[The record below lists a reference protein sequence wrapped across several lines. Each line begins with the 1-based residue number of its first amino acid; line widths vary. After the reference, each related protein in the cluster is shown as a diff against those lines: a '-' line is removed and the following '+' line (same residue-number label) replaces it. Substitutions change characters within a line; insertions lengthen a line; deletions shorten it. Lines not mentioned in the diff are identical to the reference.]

1 MPGVTNEASTHPIL
15 QAGVESGSGLA
26 CQPNYHGDLALAPRP
41 PIDLDYME
49 HDTLRSMHG
58 HAPVVH
64 DRLVTDHHEIHHT
77 IDSGI
82 KSSLGGM
89 HSHVTVGVASEDDPR
104 REAVV
109 SNEPAISSDALS
121 PPRLLELWE
130 AEIDSILGD
139 QRAVHKLRTASDV
152 ERLEAE
158 FSCYDR
164 QQCDG
169 WQQNCREA
177 QRPLLWDLPWVRY
190 GLRLKGPRATGASG
204 GASLPKLAPAVRENC
219 ATIGQSPSSSA
230 QALTRPHLWRLRLH
244 RHVVAS
250 VLISLPPL
258 CQISITTSWA

>member
-15 QAGVESGSGLA
+15 QAGVESGSGSA
-26 CQPNYHGDLALAPRP
+26 CQPNYHSDLALAPRP

-49 HDTLRSMHG
+49 HDALRSMHG

-104 REAVV
+104 RDAVV

-130 AEIDSILGD
+130 AEIDSILGN
-139 QRAVHKLRTASDV
+139 QQAVHKLRTASDV
-152 ERLEAE
+152 ERLEAGFE
-158 FSCYDR
+158 ACTQPSTLNQGVDTLAPTTASAATASSAPQQPTPQQQRRTRGGQQVR
-164 QQCDG
+164 Q
-169 WQQNCREA
+169 RM
-177 QRPLLWDLPWVRY
+177 QRRQSAPTPRPPPMAPRASPLLAPC
-190 GLRLKGPRATGASG
+190 
-204 GASLPKLAPAVRENC
+204 ASLSLAPRV
-219 ATIGQSPSSSA
+219 
-230 QALTRPHLWRLRLH
+230 
-244 RHVVAS
+244 
-250 VLISLPPL
+250 
-258 CQISITTSWA
+258 

>member
-1 MPGVTNEASTHPIL
+1 MPGVTNTASTHPIL
-15 QAGVESGSGLA
+15 LAGVESGSGSA

-49 HDTLRSMHG
+49 HDALRSMHG

-104 REAVV
+104 RDAVV

-130 AEIDSILGD
+130 AEIDSILQGYTT
-139 QRAVHKLRTASDV
+139 VYKLQTAL
-152 ERLEAE
+152 ETGRLEVE
-158 FSCYDR
+158 F
-164 QQCDG
+164 
-169 WQQNCREA
+169 EA
-177 QRPLLWDLPWVRY
+177 CMQPA
-190 GLRLKGPRATGASG
+190 GPSQGVEA
-204 GASLPKLAPAVRENC
+204 LAPATASTAPASPTPQLPGVRQQHLSRGTRGGHQVRQRMRRKQAALVPRPPPMAPRASPLLAPC
-219 ATIGQSPSSSA
+219 A
-230 QALTRPHLWRLRLH
+230 
-244 RHVVAS
+244 
-250 VLISLPPL
+250 SLSLAPRV
-258 CQISITTSWA
+258 